1 MGWRYLALLGIVAGA
16 VAFLPGQTPAP
27 STGKSVTKS
36 AATKST
42 AAKAATAKSG
52 TAAKAGPAPRMSWGD
67 PDLQG
72 VWFVLANVPLERPAQ
87 YAGREFLT
95 DQEVA
100 QLDKQKEDDP
110 GRNSRS
116 ANATQDVSG
125 AYNAVFNSV
134 LKTGKRTS
142 MVIDPPDGKIPP
154 LVAAAQGAGRGGRG
168 AAGGPPGLGIGPGVN
183 DNPETVAQSPRCLGV
198 PMPFLPLNTLFA
210 QGTVMQIVQSP
221 KSMGIYME
229 DDHAGGGNRVIHMD
243 GSPHPPSSL
252 KFYLGDSRGH
262 WEGNTLVVE
271 TTNFQQGFR
280 GSNVE
285 TYKMIE
291 RFTRVNAN
299 DLRREIT
306 FDDPKTWTRPW
317 TVVIEMGKTDDRR
330 QMIFDS
336 ACHEGN
342 YGMTGILVGNRREEQ
357 TAGKK

>member
-1 MGWRYLALLGIVAGA
+1 MQSMSGRFWMGWRYLALLGIVAGA
-16 VAFLPGQTPAP
+16 VAFLPGQTPVP

-154 LVAAAQGAGRGGRG
+154 LVPGAQGAGRGAFGAPGGGRG
-168 AAGGPPGLGIGPGVN
+168 GLPPGAGIN

-198 PMPFLPLNTLFA
+198 PMPF
-210 QGTVMQIVQSP
+210 
-221 KSMGIYME
+221 
-229 DDHAGGGNRVIHMD
+229 
-243 GSPHPPSSL
+243 
-252 KFYLGDSRGH
+252 
-262 WEGNTLVVE
+262 
-271 TTNFQQGFR
+271 
-280 GSNVE
+280 
-285 TYKMIE
+285 
-291 RFTRVNAN
+291 
-299 DLRREIT
+299 
-306 FDDPKTWTRPW
+306 
-317 TVVIEMGKTDDRR
+317 
-330 QMIFDS
+330 
-336 ACHEGN
+336 
-342 YGMTGILVGNRREEQ
+342 
-357 TAGKK
+357 